1 MGHRSITVRSMFGVQ
16 CDLVLQRDS
25 RRPGV
30 IVPGADGVI
39 WGAATRVS
47 HPTGQMQLPLCTI
60 AINVARNP
68 LQEFIFNKGTPNK
81 RHVFSPDIGRRRL
94 PESRIWTIRPLAT
107 STHTKSSVT
116 GHP

>member
-47 HPTGQMQLPLCTI
+47 HPTGQMQLPLCYRS
-60 AINVARNP
+60 N
-68 LQEFIFNKGTPNK
+68 
-81 RHVFSPDIGRRRL
+81 
-94 PESRIWTIRPLAT
+94 
-107 STHTKSSVT
+107 
-116 GHP
+116 